1 MNSVNKSTGFSPF
14 QICLGRSPRIIP
26 PLVHSPVE
34 DSATE
39 SANEFL
45 RRMEQISCE
54 AQDNLLQA
62 KILQS
67 LQANKLRSSDFPF
80 VIGDRVQ
87 LSTKNRRREYMATKS
102 GRVAK

>member
-14 QICLGRSPRIIP
+14 QIRLGRSPRIIP
-26 PLVHSPVE
+26 PLMNDTE
-34 DSATE
+34 NDSAE
-39 SANEFL
+39 EAPKDFL
-45 RRMEQISCE
+45 QRMEQITCE

-62 KILQS
+62 KIAQS
-67 LQANKLRSSDFPF
+67 LQANKSRSADFPF
-80 VIGDRVQ
+80 VVGDRVR